1 VDVASSVEAAVGQ
14 LERRHEAL
22 TGTGGLA
29 EVLARRVG
37 RTIPLVYGIAGIGG
51 VAAHWWKARV
61 NRNAKAPAFWA
72 QLPELAHDEL
82 AGWGQGG
89 DMTRQIM
96 TLLLLRH
103 HGEPPEAAAL
113 FDAVTAATDE
123 VMADVIEVWAEG
135 EDDLSR
141 FFDLALLG
149 ELVSLHLAAR
159 EGVDPGPVPA
169 IDAAIGRLETT

>member
-1 VDVASSVEAAVGQ
+1 
-14 LERRHEAL
+14 
-22 TGTGGLA
+22 
-29 EVLARRVG
+29 
-37 RTIPLVYGIAGIGG
+37 
-51 VAAHWWKARV
+51 
-61 NRNAKAPAFWA
+61 
-72 QLPELAHDEL
+72 
-82 AGWGQGG
+82 
-89 DMTRQIM
+89 MTRQIM